1 MCVAVALLGA
11 KGIVLGQDSLWS
23 LNRCIEYAGEHS
35 LEIQAEDLK
44 AKNAASQ
51 ERQAEWAMAPSINA
65 SASQTFTFSDP
76 VNVAGTG
83 MVSEPPASR

>member
-51 ERQAEWAMAPSINA
+51 ERQAEWAMALALGWYPR
-65 SASQTFTFSDP
+65 TY
-76 VNVAGTG
+76 
-83 MVSEPPASR
+83 EPPASR